1 MPRPKPNPGE
11 DAAIDSLTFGDVVK
25 RAAQVLHDAGLDRR
39 IDYYRDVVLN
49 DPTTERFLG
58 RKPRVTVR
66 VKITAISQTFERAL
80 NESDLS

>member
-1 MPRPKPNPGE
+1 MPRPKPDPSE
-11 DAAIDSLTFGDVVK
+11 DAAIDSLPFSELVK

-66 VKITAISQTFERAL
+66 VKITAISQTFEKVI
-80 NESDLS
+80 E